1 MKENPDGYCLLVQA
15 RENVIKYWQ
24 SFSSKDDRLRNLLA
38 VKLRSPIQTL
48 VQFLIDPS
56 TDSYAVQGVH
66 QKVLQTDDV
75 FKLTRTWCY
84 ALQRMKL

>member
-1 MKENPDGYCLLVQA
+1 M
-15 RENVIKYWQ
+15 RENFIKYWQ
-24 SFSSKDDRLRNLLA
+24 LFSDEDDRLRKILA
-38 VKLRSPIQTL
+38 VKLCSPLQTL